1 MKRLYKNKQEKKI
14 FGVCAG
20 LAEYFDC
27 DPIVVRLIFLALLIC
42 GSFGFWIYIIA
53 AIVMPDKETIL

>member
-1 MKRLYKNKQEKKI
+1 MKRLYKNKQDKKI

-27 DPIVVRLIFLALLIC
+27 DPTIMRIIFLALLIC

-53 AIVMPDKETIL
+53 AIVMPDKNAI

>member
-1 MKRLYKNKQEKKI
+1 MKRLYKNKREKKI

-27 DPIVVRLIFLALLIC
+27 DPIIVRLIFLALLIC